1 MVEPIETQ
9 SINDP
14 PIVVVPIEAQNIN
27 DLPIV
32 VEPIEV
38 QCFNDLPIVVEPIE
52 TQSIKDDVKS
62 VLRIL
67 SAHDKNNCWD
77 TAVGILIK

>member
-9 SINDP
+9 SINDL
-14 PIVVVPIEAQNIN
+14 PILVDPIETQSIT
-27 DLPIV
+27 
-32 VEPIEV
+32 
-38 QCFNDLPIVVEPIE
+38 DLPIVVEPIE

-62 VLRIL
+62 VLRVL

-77 TAVGILIK
+77 TAVGILIKLKL

>member
-9 SINDP
+9 SIND
-14 PIVVVPIEAQNIN
+14 
-27 DLPIV
+27 LPIL
-32 VEPIEV
+32 VEPIET
-38 QCFNDLPIVVEPIE
+38 QSITDLPIVVEPIE

-62 VLRIL
+62 VLRVL